1 MELAGQAALV
11 TGGSRGLGRAIALSL
26 AEAGADVAVV
36 YARRAEAA
44 EEVCRQIEGLGRRAV
59 ALRADVG
66 RPAEVE
72 AAVAQ
77 FVEAF
82 GRLHIL
88 VNNAGITRDSLLVR
102 MREEDWDAVL
112 TTNLKSIYNCTKT
125 AARHMMKA
133 RGGAIVNISSVVG
146 LGGNAGQANYA
157 AAKAGI
163 LGFTKAV
170 AKELAPRQVRVNA
183 VAPGFIVSEMTD
195 ALPDEVRQAYLGRIP
210 LGRFGSP
217 EEVAGV
223 VRFLVSPAASYITGQ
238 TLVVDGGLSMAM

>member
-1 MELAGQAALV
+1 
-11 TGGSRGLGRAIALSL
+11 
-26 AEAGADVAVV
+26 
-36 YARRAEAA
+36 
-44 EEVCRQIEGLGRRAV
+44 EEVCRQITAVGRRAV
-59 ALRADVG
+59 AVQADVG
-66 RPAEVE
+66 QLAEVE
-72 AAVAQ
+72 AAVARV
-77 FVEAF
+77 VEAF
-82 GRLHIL
+82 GRLDIL

-195 ALPDEVRQAYLGRIP
+195 ALPDEVRKSYLGRIP
-210 LGRFGSP
+210 LGRFGNP
-217 EEVAGV
+217 EEVAGA

>member
-11 TGGSRGLGRAIALSL
+11 TGGSRGLGRAIALAL
-26 AEAGADVAVV
+26 AEAGADVAVN

-44 EEVCRQIEGLGRRAV
+44 EQVVAEIRGLGRRAL
-59 ALRADVG
+59 AIQADVG
-66 RPAEVE
+66 DLSQVE
-72 AAVAQ
+72 AAFEQVLR
-77 FVEAF
+77 EF
-82 GRLHIL
+82 GRLDIL
-88 VNNAGITRDSLLVR
+88 VNNAGVTRDSLLIR

-112 TTNLKSIYNCTKT
+112 TTNLKSIYNCTKA

-133 RGGAIVNISSVVG
+133 RRGVIVNISSVVG

-163 LGFTKAV
+163 LGFTKSV

-195 ALPDEVRQAYLGRIP
+195 ALPEEVRQAYLNRIP
-210 LGRFGSP
+210 LGRFGNP
-217 EEVAGV
+217 DEVARV
-223 VRFLVSPAASYITGQ
+223 VRFLVSPAASYMTGQ

>member
-77 FVEAF
+77 VVEAF